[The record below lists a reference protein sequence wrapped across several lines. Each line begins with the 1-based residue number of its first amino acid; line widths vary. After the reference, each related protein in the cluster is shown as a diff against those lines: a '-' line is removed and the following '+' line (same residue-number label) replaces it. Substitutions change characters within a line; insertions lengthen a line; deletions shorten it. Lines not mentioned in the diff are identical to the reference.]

1 VPVLGLHP
9 YGRGLYGRL
18 PLSTCSSRDRTGSS
32 RDRTGTTRE
41 RDTTFVRDCV
51 MVRRP
56 DKVDNS
62 TTFQSGEMD
71 SKTHADAYI
80 FQPFRRIFRGV
91 HTPEKSRV
99 A

>member
-1 VPVLGLHP
+1 METVAKQFRKL
-9 YGRGLYGRL
+9 
-18 PLSTCSSRDRTGSS
+18 
-32 RDRTGTTRE
+32 
-41 RDTTFVRDCV
+41 
-51 MVRRP
+51 P

-80 FQPFRRIFRGV
+80 FHADAYIFQPFRRIFRGV
-91 HTPEKSRV
+91 YTPEKSRV